1 MRILIVGGASSLGR
15 ALKPVLSA
23 FAEVI
28 TAGKSGCDIKLDLRD
43 PPGKMALPD
52 GVDVVINTAAKS
64 GAKTPQEIL
73 ETADVN
79 VLGVLRLCIAAVRA
93 GAKHFVH
100 ISSVYVGLEKGSPHY
115 GIYSMTK
122 RHSEEIAQFFC
133 SSQSLPLT
141 ILRPS
146 PIYGDS
152 DSFRRGQP
160 FLYTIIDKAERGEP
174 ITIYG
179 SNDALR
185 NYIHVDDLTN
195 IIARVVQ
202 LRIEG
207 TYACA
212 HTRDVTLSQVARA
225 AFLAF
230 DRPENVRFMR
240 DKPDIA
246 DNVFGQDDSL
256 YRMIGYYPQVTIEE
270 GMGKAAIYRKAAR

>member
-1 MRILIVGGASSLGR
+1 MRILIVGGASSLGC

-52 GVDVVINTAAKS
+52 GVDVVINTAAKF
-64 GAKTPQEIL
+64 GGKTPQEIL

-79 VLGVLRLCIAAVRA
+79 VLGVLRLCIAAVQA
-93 GAKHFVH
+93 GVKHFVH
-100 ISSVYVGLEKGSPHY
+100 LSSIYASLEKGAPNF

-122 RHSEEIAQFFC
+122 RHSEEIVEFFC
-133 SSQSLPLT
+133 SSHSLPLT

-152 DSFRRGQP
+152 GSFRKHQP
-160 FLYTIIDKAERGEP
+160 FLYAMIDKAERGEP

-179 SNDALR
+179 SNDARR
-185 NYIHVDDLTN
+185 NYIHVDDLAK

-202 LRIEG
+202 LRVEG
-207 TYACA
+207 TYSCA
-212 HTRDVTLSQVARA
+212 HTRDVTFSQIARA
-225 AFLAF
+225 AFSAF
-230 DRPENVRFMR
+230 GHPAQTEFLKG
-240 DKPDIA
+240 KPDVP
-246 DNVFGQDDSL
+246 DNVFGLDDSL
-256 YRMIGYYPQVTIEE
+256 YKMIDYHPQMTIEE
-270 GMGKAAIYRKAAR
+270 GMRRVAIYRKAAR